1 MVTYVETM
9 VVPAQP
15 RFVIFFNNAPISSI
29 SWILSAYLLVGTVVT
44 PIAGKLGDIYGKKR
58 ALEVVLFIYAI
69 AVSVAGFT
77 PNIGGAI
84 GWDRTQQLYL
94 FIGVRAVQGIG
105 MGMFPLA
112 FAMIR
117 DEFPPERVGPAQG
130 IVSAMFAAGAAAGLL
145 GGAYVTQNFGWQLT
159 YHTVIPVAILMLI
172 LTFVILRESRIRLD
186 NPLDIPGAA
195 FLGLA
200 LTFLLLGLT
209 QGPTW
214 GWTNWM
220 PATVAGLPLSSPLFF
235 VFALIFAVAFAVWE
249 PRTANPIVSFAR
261 LKERNIL
268 ACNIAGIFVGT
279 AMFLL
284 FVGNTYLVQLPGP
297 GLDQTVLTSGLMFLP
312 GVIVMMILGPLVGK
326 WVTSL
331 GPKPIMIIGF
341 LAIALGGLLL
351 VFYNTTILDLILAPI
366 PVLAGAVAVLIA
378 MTNVILLASAPRE
391 VGIQI
396 GMNQTF
402 RNLGSSLGPI
412 IAATILASFTG
423 VFLISVAPSV
433 VAPVTLPTLTAFRWV
448 YGVTAVL
455 GLVGAGLSS
464 TIRNFRFTKQGAR
477 VDTPSAQDQRAA
489 RDAAKIAVDTRSRL
503 DGSSDRAP

>member
-1 MVTYVETM
+1 MARLVGDRGFPTDSTPPTQVAGPTPAPTAPALDPGRARRVLLVLAGIALMVTYVETM

-58 ALEVVLFIYAI
+58 ALEVVLIIYAI

-84 GWDRTQQLYL
+84 GWDRSQQLYL

-159 YHTVIPVAILMLI
+159 YHTVIPVAILMVI
-172 LTFVILRESRIRLD
+172 LTFLILRESRIRLD

-214 GWTNWM
+214 GWTNWT

-235 VFALIFAVAFAVWE
+235 VFALIFVVAFGVWE
-249 PRTANPIVSFAR
+249 PRSPNPIVSFAR

-268 ACNIAGIFVGT
+268 ACNIAGVFVGT
-279 AMFLL
+279 
-284 FVGNTYLVQLPGP
+284 
-297 GLDQTVLTSGLMFLP
+297 
-312 GVIVMMILGPLVGK
+312 
-326 WVTSL
+326 
-331 GPKPIMIIGF
+331 
-341 LAIALGGLLL
+341 
-351 VFYNTTILDLILAPI
+351 
-366 PVLAGAVAVLIA
+366 
-378 MTNVILLASAPRE
+378 
-391 VGIQI
+391 
-396 GMNQTF
+396 
-402 RNLGSSLGPI
+402 
-412 IAATILASFTG
+412 
-423 VFLISVAPSV
+423 
-433 VAPVTLPTLTAFRWV
+433 
-448 YGVTAVL
+448 
-455 GLVGAGLSS
+455 
-464 TIRNFRFTKQGAR
+464 
-477 VDTPSAQDQRAA
+477 
-489 RDAAKIAVDTRSRL
+489 
-503 DGSSDRAP
+503 